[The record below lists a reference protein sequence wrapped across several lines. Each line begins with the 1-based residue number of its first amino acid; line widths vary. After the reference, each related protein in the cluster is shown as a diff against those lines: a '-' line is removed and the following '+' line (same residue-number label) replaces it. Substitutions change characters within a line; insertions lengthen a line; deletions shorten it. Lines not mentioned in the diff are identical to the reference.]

1 MANMAMIERYYGDR
15 TQKRIMSA
23 IRDMADY
30 LGTISVTL
38 PFRGYDVVV
47 FDYYE
52 IEAYKVG
59 KVGPQLTVKFDDLTP
74 VEAFM
79 LKRACRYTLDRELL
93 EANERLSDLI
103 KLQETFEKSPFG
115 C

>member
-1 MANMAMIERYYGDR
+1 MKTHERILAAVR
-15 TQKRIMSA
+15 A
-23 IRDMADY
+23 LADY
-30 LGTISVTL
+30 LGPISVTL

-47 FDYYE
+47 LDYYE

-59 KVGPQLTVKFDDLTP
+59 KVGPQLTVRFEDLTP
-74 VEAFM
+74 VEAFR
-79 LKRACRYTLDRELL
+79 LKRACRYTLERQLL

-103 KLQETFEKSPFG
+103 KLQETFKKSHFG